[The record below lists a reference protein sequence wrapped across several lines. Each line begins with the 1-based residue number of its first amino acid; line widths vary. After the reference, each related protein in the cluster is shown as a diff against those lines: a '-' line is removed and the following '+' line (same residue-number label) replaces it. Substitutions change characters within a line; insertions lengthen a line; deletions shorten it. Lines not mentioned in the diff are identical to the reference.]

1 MNLLDMW
8 GNMSRL
14 RLLEWKGE
22 GKVMRLEGQAGP
34 HEGKGPA
41 FLLRSRDFIL
51 KGATE
56 GF

>member
-1 MNLLDMW
+1 MNLLDVW
-8 GNMSRL
+8 GNMSGL
-14 RLLEWKGE
+14 RLLERKGE
-22 GKVMRLEGQAGP
+22 GQEMRLEGQAGP